1 MNIVMTC
8 AERLNLFLIQF
19 GLDQQLLSMGITPL
33 DLTHGFFSLMS
44 GFIFG
49 MLAKRYFRILFWIG
63 LFSATIIFFLEYK
76 SIVNINWTAM
86 NVFLGLAETSTFDS
100 LLTMFFEWLKQN
112 VLVSVISTI
121 GFLLG
126 LKA

>member
-1 MNIVMTC
+1 MTC

>member
-1 MNIVMTC
+1 MNIIMTF
-8 AERLNLFLIQF
+8 AERLNLFLIQL

-33 DLTHGFFSLMS
+33 DLTHGFASLLS
-44 GFIFG
+44 GLIFG
-49 MLAKRYFRILFWIG
+49 ILAKRYFRVLFWIG

-76 SIVNINWTAM
+76 SIVNINWTAL
-86 NVFLGLAETSTFDS
+86 NIFLGLSETATFDS
-100 LLTMFFEWLKQN
+100 LLTMFLEWLKQN

-126 LKA
+126 LKS